1 LEDIVVDVGVMKA
14 RYQVRIQDDKVV
26 DIRKRK
32 KRIARIG
39 MI

>member
-1 LEDIVVDVGVMKA
+1 MLFDVGVVKA
-14 RYQVRIQDDKVV
+14 RCRVRIQDDKVV
-26 DIRKRK
+26 DIRKRR